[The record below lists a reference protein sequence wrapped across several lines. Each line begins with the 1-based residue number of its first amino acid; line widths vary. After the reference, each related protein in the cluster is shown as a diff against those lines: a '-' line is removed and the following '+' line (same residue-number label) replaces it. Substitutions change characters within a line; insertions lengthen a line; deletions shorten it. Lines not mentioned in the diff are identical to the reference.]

1 MSQFDAR
8 RFQAPNIEASQLGMR
23 GPSMAGLQR
32 SQRPGNASQLVQ
44 ALNIGLATTM
54 RTLRQ
59 VKEIRSVEVGLGVET
74 GAMELPA
81 FATEIESDDPAWEI
95 SVWEEGPNGQLVAR
109 DSGAIRGEILER
121 FTPYL
126 EGKSD
131 SYRKGFLDRV
141 LPGVERGLYGRG
153 LQRRQDYLDM
163 QLDTM
168 GQGIYGEVAQADR
181 LFAEGGDPTPLMS
194 DYIDRV
200 SGDIIE
206 MFPQQADEPDA
217 AYQTRIDDLVF
228 DKVITPHVE
237 SLIGTA
243 WGMRTLADFQSQ
255 VPAGK
260 IGDLRDEVQRSY
272 YQYLHERLATLQTGA
287 EASFDLLDVHGEPI
301 TISSQQ
307 DMQAFLTDPKILD
320 QDHILSLTAAQRSTL
335 LGSFTAGKTRKDEQ
349 LRTFNAMQGI
359 GLPGDSRS
367 QFDALAGM
375 NLYDPDTG
383 YIGGSSPAAAG
394 ILLGTMRYPAPQ
406 VATGL
411 LQQAM
416 ARDATASDN
425 AIQTMIILAAHPDRN
440 AFTAV
445 AEQASTPQERHLVA
459 IIGSHTE
466 GSVLFDMNGQP
477 TVDNNRLQKILDRVR
492 TTPISDQ
499 GPEYTQ
505 KDIDAV
511 APVLGFTGF
520 RPENEVRD
528 HVMGILKEHAGAD
541 GWILG
546 PDLIVSDPTIMA
558 SATGYFIENA
568 MIVGRRL
575 QGASPDQ
582 VREQASKM
590 TMHQL
595 GAEYD
600 RITLGDGDV
609 ALVPRMGLHPD
620 QRFLEDGQQIILDA
634 LKSRGIDEYFTARPS
649 INGEGWV
656 PMDQFGDDL
665 LGPGEYIDF
674 ADAREETAVS
684 DGTAQTRKADGWI
697 RTYINTAGTDAK
709 GGTGFMP

>member
-1 MSQFDAR
+1 
-8 RFQAPNIEASQLGMR
+8 
-23 GPSMAGLQR
+23 MAGLQR
-32 SQRPGNASQLVQ
+32 SQRPGNASKLVQ

-95 SVWEEGPNGQLVAR
+95 SVWEEGPNGQLVTR

-141 LPGVERGLYGRG
+141 MPGVERGLYGRG
-153 LQRRQDYLDM
+153 LQRRQDYLDN
-163 QLDTM
+163 QLETM
-168 GQGIYGEVAQADR
+168 GQGIYGQVAQADR
-181 LFAEGGDPTPLMS
+181 VFAEGDDPTPLMS
-194 DYIDRV
+194 NYIDTV
-200 SGDIIE
+200 SSDVIN

-217 AYQTRIDDLVF
+217 SYQSRIDDLVF
-228 DKVITPHVE
+228 DKVVTPHIE
-237 SLIGTA
+237 SLIGTT
-243 WGMRTLADFQSQ
+243 WGMRTLANFQSD
-255 VPAGK
+255 VPPEK
-260 IGDLRDEVQRSY
+260 IGALRDTVQRSY
-272 YQYLHERLATLQTGA
+272 YQYLHERLATLQTGT
-287 EASFDLLDVHGEPI
+287 EANFDLLDVHGEPI

-411 LQQAM
+411 LQQSM

-425 AIQTMIILAAHPDRN
+425 AIQTMIVLAAHPDRN

-511 APVLGFTGF
+511 APVLGFTGY

-541 GWILG
+541 GWFFG
-546 PDLIVSDPTIMA
+546 PKLVISDPTIQA

-568 MIVGRRL
+568 MIVGKSVPGL
-575 QGASPDQ
+575 SADE
-582 VREQASKM
+582 VKKQASKM
-590 TMHQL
+590 TMHQI

-600 RITLGDGDV
+600 RITLGNNTV
-609 ALVPRMGLHPD
+609 TLVPRMGLHPD
-620 QRFLEDGQQIILDA
+620 QRFLEDGQKIILET
-634 LKSRGIDEYFTARPS
+634 LKTRGIDGYFTARPS

-656 PMDQFGDDL
+656 PMDEFNDDL

-684 DGTAQTRKADGWI
+684 DGTAQTRRADGWI
-697 RTYINTAGTDAK
+697 RTYINNAGNDAK